1 MSVNID
7 FYGKGRM
14 LCRITE
20 RMLDIRKRQTLI
32 INLLNEVL
40 EAEFQGK
47 MKVEI
52 HVKNGCH
59 RVYHKKKQEKK
70 RKLLNSIIRNSRR
83 TD

>member
-40 EAEFQGK
+40 EAEFESS
-47 MKVEI
+47 MEVEI

-59 RVYHKKKQEKK
+59 RIYYKKT
-70 RKLLNSIIRNSRR
+70 RKNENYLTLSLETRG
-83 TD
+83 